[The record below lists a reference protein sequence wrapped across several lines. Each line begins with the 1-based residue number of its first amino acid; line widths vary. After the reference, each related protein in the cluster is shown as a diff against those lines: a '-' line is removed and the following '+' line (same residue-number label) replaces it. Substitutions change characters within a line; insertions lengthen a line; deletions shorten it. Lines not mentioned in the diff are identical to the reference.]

1 MASPIEATENQIPPM
16 ESLFIY
22 GSLAPGE
29 PNDRFLKKI
38 PGIWARGYIYGK
50 LINAS
55 WKTTG
60 GYPGLRLE
68 DNPGKIEGLL
78 FSSPNFQELWEEL
91 DEFEGTELYERVQT
105 QVFLEDQP
113 HPVDAYV
120 YVMK

>member
-1 MASPIEATENQIPPM
+1 M
-16 ESLFIY
+16 ESLFVY

-38 PGIWARGYIYGK
+38 PGTWTRGHIYGC

-68 DNPGKIEGLL
+68 EPSEKIEGLL
-78 FSSPNFQELWEEL
+78 FSSPNLAELWEEL
-91 DEFEGTELYERVQT
+91 DEFEGTEYYARVKT
-105 QVFLEDQP
+105 EVLLEGQLQ
-113 HPVDAYV
+113 PVDAYV